1 MASIDGGTMLGF
13 TEVGGNSCQ
22 NCGHGSHCGNP
33 LREDAYSGRGDR
45 LGVIEICRQCRCKSC
60 EKK

>member
-1 MASIDGGTMLGF
+1 MSIDSGTVLGH
-13 TEVGGNSCQ
+13 TKVGNNSCQ
-22 NCGHGSHCGNP
+22 NCGHPSHCGNP

>member
-1 MASIDGGTMLGF
+1 MSINGGTMLGF

-22 NCGHGSHCGNP
+22 NCGNSSHCGSG
-33 LREDAYSGRGDR
+33 LTEEAYSGRGDR
-45 LGVIEICRQCRCKSC
+45 LGVIEICRQCCCKSC

>member
-1 MASIDGGTMLGF
+1 MTINGGTMLGF

-33 LREDAYSGRGDR
+33 LREESYSGRGDR
-45 LGVIEICRQCRCKSC
+45 LGVIEICRQCCCKSC